1 MIKYNSIKYYDRKD
15 SIKVIEH
22 RSKSR

>member
-15 SIKVIEH
+15 SVKVIEH
-22 RSKSR
+22 RSKSW

>member
-15 SIKVIEH
+15 SVKVIEH